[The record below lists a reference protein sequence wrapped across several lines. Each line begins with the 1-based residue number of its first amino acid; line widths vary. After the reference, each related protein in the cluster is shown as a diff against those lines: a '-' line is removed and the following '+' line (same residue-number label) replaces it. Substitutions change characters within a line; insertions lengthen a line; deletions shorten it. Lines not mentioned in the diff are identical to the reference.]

1 MEDEES
7 LKLYVKVSC
16 SVCLDGRLQGVFT
29 NCPYCDVDRKQ
40 MIEASFNTVKDIL
53 KETLDSKQKKELA
66 KFLKEK

>member
-53 KETLDSKQKKELA
+53 NT
-66 KFLKEK
+66 